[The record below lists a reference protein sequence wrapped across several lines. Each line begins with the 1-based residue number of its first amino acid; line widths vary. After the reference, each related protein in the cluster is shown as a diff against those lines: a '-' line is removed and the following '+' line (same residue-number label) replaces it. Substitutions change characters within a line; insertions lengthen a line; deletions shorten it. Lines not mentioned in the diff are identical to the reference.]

1 MLMIRLARVGKT
13 KEPYFRLLLAEKGR
27 DLYGRSKEIL
37 GFYNPRT
44 KAAKLQNE
52 RIKYWLSRGAQA
64 SPTVH
69 NLLINNKIIEGKKRA
84 VTHLKQAAQKK
95 AQAKEENKKP
105 PENKETP
112 AEAASDNAPK
122 ETAGA
127 KEN

>member
-1 MLMIRLARVGKT
+1 MLMIRLARVGKA
-13 KEPYFRLLLAEKGR
+13 KEPYFRLLLSEKGR

-37 GFYNPRT
+37 GYYNPRT

-52 RIKYWLSRGAQA
+52 RIKHWLSRGAQT

-84 VTHLKQAAQKK
+84 VTHLKKGTQKQTQIK
-95 AQAKEENKKP
+95 PENKKQ
-105 PENKETP
+105 PENKEIPIENT
-112 AEAASDNAPK
+112 PK
-122 ETAGA
+122 EVAGT